1 MRRISVLYFL
11 MVLTLLCLANYG
23 YFSRAG
29 LLRLGEELTFTVYG
43 EDLQAVTLTIRE
55 VKNDDVLLSKLLG
68 GQIDVSPWLGKVV
81 VRRTYK
87 PAKDWETFSL
97 KTNARGTYYATL
109 TRRDERGREV
119 VLDETFLVVT
129 DIEAVQFCDGER
141 TIVCVMKQDGGFV
154 NDAEVLFYKGS
165 KLVSKAR
172 TDAKGMASCELAC
185 DFFYVRKDRSS
196 IFGEIYSPFKEE
208 YADEKLFLLTD
219 RPVYKPKD
227 TVKFRGQLFSKNG
240 SLYQALGASSVK
252 LIVKD
257 PKDNEVYAKDLTTDE
272 LGGFFDEF
280 NLPESA
286 AVGVYEIEVVHG
298 DRTYYS
304 SFMVEEYRKPEY
316 KISIETPEG
325 PVFADQTLRFTIYV
339 NYFNDQPVAHAQVAY
354 YVHAKPF
361 YEDSFLAYRGLELTD
376 ENGKITVEVKIDEGF
391 DGYYTIEVIATD
403 ESQRQV
409 EERKSV
415 RVWPADVNIQLEE
428 EYIWTSPGQRL
439 KIALSVTNVAGE
451 PLDGTLTVEVDGA
464 VQEIQ
469 VTNGKAEFTFVPEK
483 PKTYNV
489 ELSFGKAKK
498 RLIIHAF
505 GEGYKPSE
513 LMLIC
518 DQKKLQPGQTFQLQL
533 VSSYRFTGLVAVLAE
548 RIYQIVPVDA
558 FERASILL
566 KAPEDVF
573 EKNLF
578 IVFLGIENGRR
589 VEKELKIPV
598 ERALNV
604 SSLKISFD
612 KAKYEPGE
620 FATVKIEAD
629 AASVCL
635 MLVDE
640 AIYAM
645 IGQEPPSLE
654 EFLYPENDY
663 PAVTY
668 DFAHTWRLY
677 SSTDRV
683 YAELLSKEVSFE
695 DFKKSAV
702 TEKINVREYFPD
714 TALWIPSLRLER
726 GVATLRF
733 KVPDSITTFRA
744 TAYGFSKSM
753 FSQGSGAML
762 VTKPFYVRPNL
773 PTFFREGDVVRV
785 GATIFNRTDEALKVN
800 YWVEF
805 PNALRAMQDVSG
817 ETVVQPNSS
826 FTQSYFVE
834 AIQPSDPSTL
844 TFYAVSKQTDAIALN
859 VPVRPF
865 AFEREY
871 YSLEVIDA
879 KKNVTLPDAE
889 YVQAKLRVLKSVVP
903 VLAKSIEGLIHYPY
917 GCTEQTMSSFLPAI
931 VASKMGLKI
940 ENLDEIVQKGL
951 FRLYDHQHSDG
962 GWGWWKTDESHP
974 LMSAYVM
981 EGLYYAREAGYH
993 VPDSVVRRG
1002 MEYLSNNL
1010 TGYGAYVLS
1019 LHGVNA
1025 VDFQPKNAIDL
1036 IFGSMLSAEYLRR
1049 ALGFVE
1055 ENERFARVRVDF
1067 DDHFISEIQLSS
1079 VLLRSLMKWQK
1090 DSPLVSKLIN
1100 YLLSEK
1106 DGYFWYSTKD
1116 TSYSVLALLEALPSY
1131 DRPLVWIR
1139 NNQKEFF
1146 LDTEGEVSLEKG
1158 SLAIEGQGLVE
1169 VHVVY
1174 LERPVAAVREG
1185 LQIERRFYKRYEL
1198 YLEKDKQL
1206 LDAFVPL
1213 GSDLVPIAIER
1224 VEPSDR
1230 TLRVY
1235 AHEYDGIKSFEH
1247 NGVKFTVMDDRL
1259 VLFNVTYEFEKLL
1272 AASGWI
1278 VAKLKNDAVLVCDTN
1293 SKRISMEQGVRDV
1306 ALLGSKVLK
1315 LKGNALL
1322 MNETVLLKVP
1332 DDVEELTCTDREI
1345 LLKAKDKTYW
1355 LKDGNLVELCF
1366 TAQFIDEW
1374 DGERLVASDIKFS
1387 GSESVLDGTFKITFK
1402 HEPVK
1407 LQAGDIVKTVL
1418 TVSECDG
1425 QYLIVEDFFPSC
1437 AQVLSEYTERT
1448 LYSSGK
1454 FSYGWYRPWRFW
1466 YSARELHEDRIVFF
1480 ATRWW
1485 NDAFSYVWRVTA
1497 DGIYQLLPARVYS
1510 MYRKG
1515 LYAHSDPCVLHVGLD
1530 GEDLAG
1536 E

>member
-1 MRRISVLYFL
+1 
-11 MVLTLLCLANYG
+11 
-23 YFSRAG
+23 
-29 LLRLGEELTFTVYG
+29 
-43 EDLQAVTLTIRE
+43 
-55 VKNDDVLLSKLLG
+55 
-68 GQIDVSPWLGKVV
+68 
-81 VRRTYK
+81 
-87 PAKDWETFSL
+87 
-97 KTNARGTYYATL
+97 
-109 TRRDERGREV
+109 
-119 VLDETFLVVT
+119 
-129 DIEAVQFCDGER
+129 
-141 TIVCVMKQDGGFV
+141 
-154 NDAEVLFYKGS
+154 
-165 KLVSKAR
+165 
-172 TDAKGMASCELAC
+172 
-185 DFFYVRKDRSS
+185 
-196 IFGEIYSPFKEE
+196 
-208 YADEKLFLLTD
+208 
-219 RPVYKPKD
+219 
-227 TVKFRGQLFSKNG
+227 
-240 SLYQALGASSVK
+240 
-252 LIVKD
+252 
-257 PKDNEVYAKDLTTDE
+257 
-272 LGGFFDEF
+272 
-280 NLPESA
+280 
-286 AVGVYEIEVVHG
+286 
-298 DRTYYS
+298 
-304 SFMVEEYRKPEY
+304 
-316 KISIETPEG
+316 
-325 PVFADQTLRFTIYV
+325 
-339 NYFNDQPVAHAQVAY
+339 
-354 YVHAKPF
+354 
-361 YEDSFLAYRGLELTD
+361 
-376 ENGKITVEVKIDEGF
+376 
-391 DGYYTIEVIATD
+391 
-403 ESQRQV
+403 
-409 EERKSV
+409 
-415 RVWPADVNIQLEE
+415 
-428 EYIWTSPGQRL
+428 
-439 KIALSVTNVAGE
+439 
-451 PLDGTLTVEVDGA
+451 DGTLTVEVDGA

-753 FSQGSGAML
+753 FSQGSGSML

-834 AIQPSDPSTL
+834 AIQPSDPSTM
-844 TFYAVSKQTDAIALN
+844 TFYAVSKRTDAVALN

-1049 ALGFVE
+1049 ALEFVE

-1079 VLLRSLMKWQK
+1079 VLLRSL
-1090 DSPLVSKLIN
+1090 
-1100 YLLSEK
+1100 
-1106 DGYFWYSTKD
+1106 
-1116 TSYSVLALLEALPSY
+1116 
-1131 DRPLVWIR
+1131 
-1139 NNQKEFF
+1139 
-1146 LDTEGEVSLEKG
+1146 
-1158 SLAIEGQGLVE
+1158 
-1169 VHVVY
+1169 
-1174 LERPVAAVREG
+1174 
-1185 LQIERRFYKRYEL
+1185 
-1198 YLEKDKQL
+1198 
-1206 LDAFVPL
+1206 
-1213 GSDLVPIAIER
+1213 
-1224 VEPSDR
+1224 
-1230 TLRVY
+1230 
-1235 AHEYDGIKSFEH
+1235 
-1247 NGVKFTVMDDRL
+1247 
-1259 VLFNVTYEFEKLL
+1259 
-1272 AASGWI
+1272 
-1278 VAKLKNDAVLVCDTN
+1278 
-1293 SKRISMEQGVRDV
+1293 
-1306 ALLGSKVLK
+1306 
-1315 LKGNALL
+1315 
-1322 MNETVLLKVP
+1322 
-1332 DDVEELTCTDREI
+1332 
-1345 LLKAKDKTYW
+1345 
-1355 LKDGNLVELCF
+1355 
-1366 TAQFIDEW
+1366 
-1374 DGERLVASDIKFS
+1374 
-1387 GSESVLDGTFKITFK
+1387 
-1402 HEPVK
+1402 
-1407 LQAGDIVKTVL
+1407 
-1418 TVSECDG
+1418 
-1425 QYLIVEDFFPSC
+1425 
-1437 AQVLSEYTERT
+1437 
-1448 LYSSGK
+1448 
-1454 FSYGWYRPWRFW
+1454 
-1466 YSARELHEDRIVFF
+1466 
-1480 ATRWW
+1480 
-1485 NDAFSYVWRVTA
+1485 
-1497 DGIYQLLPARVYS
+1497 
-1510 MYRKG
+1510 
-1515 LYAHSDPCVLHVGLD
+1515 
-1530 GEDLAG
+1530 
-1536 E
+1536 